1 MMNDQLI
8 QVKEI
13 KWNTQK
19 KKASYMTD
27 DDMQELRNTI
37 VNNIEEHLKE
47 HDWDAA
53 FIKFFGGY

>member
-1 MMNDQLI
+1 
-8 QVKEI
+8 
-13 KWNTQK
+13 
-19 KKASYMTD
+19 MTD

>member
-1 MMNDQLI
+1 
-8 QVKEI
+8 
-13 KWNTQK
+13 
-19 KKASYMTD
+19 MTD

-47 HDWDAA
+47 SDWDAA